1 MNQHQHETGK
11 RLTTDRYTLRNEQ
24 NGLTVHDR
32 AEHLFY
38 FCEGLFIEDLAGD
51 SGQIAPDALQNLP
64 EENRERLT
72 KNVQSDNPFNI
83 CWMISG
89 TCNLDC
95 LYCFAENKMAEAGKR
110 SCDERET
117 AKQILHLKP
126 LCITLTGGEPTLNP
140 KLGEILSLV
149 KGETSTILDTNGTT
163 TRLAKLIPALKEAGT
178 TVRLTVDI
186 LDDAVLDRIRPRIGS
201 GRREDHSGEAEP
213 QTAILKRNI
222 EALIQ
227 SGIPVVIHSVLT
239 RYTIGKL
246 EETAEELIRLGVKRW
261 HFYPVNW
268 SKKCGDFFEEIR
280 VGREEACDYADA
292 LAARYAGELKI
303 TCPRNDIGFRE
314 RSVLLIDSSGRFLVD
329 TVHDGS
335 RFIGKDPTHPQKDE
349 VLSEMNFEV
358 HKQAYLSNYW

>member
-1 MNQHQHETGK
+1 MSIYPHETGK
-11 RLTTDRYTLRNEQ
+11 RLTTARYTLRNEQ

-38 FCEGLFIEDLAGD
+38 FYEGIFMEDLAD
-51 SGQIAPDALQNLP
+51 NSGQIPDKSLENLTDG
-64 EENRERLT
+64 NRERLT

-95 LYCFAENKMAEAGKR
+95 LYCFAENKMADAGKNR
-110 SCDERET
+110 CDEKET
-117 AKQILHLKP
+117 ARQILRLKP
-126 LCITLTGGEPTLNP
+126 MCITLTGGEPTLNP

-163 TRLAKLIPALKEAGT
+163 PQLAKLIPALKEAGT
-178 TVRLTVDI
+178 AVRLTVDI
-186 LDDAVLDRIRPRIGS
+186 LDDDVLGRVRPRIES
-201 GRREDHSGEAEP
+201 GKKEGKTAEAEP

-222 EALIQ
+222 EALLRAE
-227 SGIPVVIHSVLT
+227 IPVVIHSVLT
-239 RYTIGKL
+239 RYTVGKL
-246 EETAEELIRLGVKRW
+246 DETAEELIRLGVKRW

-268 SKKCGDFFEEIR
+268 SMKCKDIYEEIK
-280 VGREEACDYADA
+280 VGREEACNYADA
-292 LAARYAGELKI
+292 LAERYGNELKI

-349 VLSEMNFEV
+349 ILSEMNFEL
-358 HKQAYLSNYW
+358 HKQAYLCNFW

>member
-1 MNQHQHETGK
+1 MKTDQHETGK
-11 RLTTDRYTLRNEQ
+11 RLTTEKYTLRNEQ
-24 NGLTVHDR
+24 NGLTLHDR

-38 FCEGLFIEDLAGD
+38 FYEDVFVEDLAD
-51 SGQIAPDALQNLP
+51 ESGKITAKSLQTLMDGK
-64 EENRERLT
+64 RERLT

-89 TCNLDC
+89 VCNLDC
-95 LYCFAENKMAEAGKR
+95 LYCFAENKMAEAGER
-110 SCDERET
+110 RCDEQET
-117 AKQILHLKP
+117 AEQILRLKP

-149 KGETSTILDTNGTT
+149 GGKASTILDTNGTT
-163 TRLAKLIPALKEAGT
+163 PQLIKLIPALKAAGT
-178 TVRLTVDI
+178 AVRLTVDI
-186 LDDAVLDRIRPRIGS
+186 LDDDILNRVRPEVAAGKKG
-201 GRREDHSGEAEP
+201 GRKAETEP

-227 SGIPVVIHSVLT
+227 AEIPVVIHSVLT
-239 RYTIGKL
+239 SYTVGKL

-268 SKKCGDFFEEIR
+268 SKKCRDIFEEIR
-280 VGREEACDYADA
+280 VEREEACDYADA
-292 LAARYAGELKI
+292 LARRYGDALKI

-314 RSVLLIDSSGRFLVD
+314 RSVLLVDSSGRFLVD

-349 VLSEMNFEV
+349 VLSEMNFEL
-358 HKQAYLSNYW
+358 HKQAYLCNYW